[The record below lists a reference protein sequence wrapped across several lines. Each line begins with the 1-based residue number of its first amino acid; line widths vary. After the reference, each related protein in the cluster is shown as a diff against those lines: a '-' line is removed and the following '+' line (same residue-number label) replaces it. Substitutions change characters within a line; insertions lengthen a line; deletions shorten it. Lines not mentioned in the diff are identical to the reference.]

1 MTIPG
6 KGPLNALLA
15 LGVVLLLT
23 ANTLLPL
30 PVTAQDPFRYV
41 STALL
46 IGGAL
51 LMLLAL
57 LALGWTIFSS
67 APPEKLH
74 TGGIYRY
81 SRHPYYLGMMLGFL
95 GLAISA
101 NNWIALAAVLLLV
114 IPPFLLKALIEER
127 ELKERF
133 GEEWEAYRNR
143 SAFLLPGIW

>member
-15 LGVVLLLT
+15 LGVVLLLV

-30 PVTAQDPFRYV
+30 PVAAEAPFPYA
-41 STALL
+41 SSALL
-46 IGGAL
+46 LAGAI
-51 LMLLAL
+51 LMVLAL
-57 LALGWTIFSS
+57 LALGWTLFSP

-81 SRHPYYLGMMLGFL
+81 CRHPYYLGMMLGFL
-95 GLAISA
+95 GLALSA
-101 NNWIALAAVLLLV
+101 NNWISLAAVALLV
-114 IPPFLLKALIEER
+114 IPAFLLKALLEER
-127 ELKERF
+127 ELREQF
-133 GEEWEAYRNR
+133 GAEWETYRAG